1 MQLFDENGCLE
12 NVIEDNREKLKT
24 EIIENLHNLIKEDIK
39 KEIDRVLG

>member
-12 NVIEDNREKLKT
+12 NALKNDKENFKR
-24 EIIENLHNLIKEDIK
+24 EIIEKLSVLLKEDIK